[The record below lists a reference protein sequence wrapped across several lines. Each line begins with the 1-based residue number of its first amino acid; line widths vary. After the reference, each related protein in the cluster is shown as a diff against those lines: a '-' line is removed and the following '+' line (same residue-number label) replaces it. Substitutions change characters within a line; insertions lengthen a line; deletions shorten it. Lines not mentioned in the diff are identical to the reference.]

1 MMKIYITSEA
11 AISPWNNDFS
21 STNNDAKESSYSC
34 IEPNYSEYLDPRA
47 SRRMSRIMKM
57 GLTSALMCLKKPDT
71 GNPDAIM
78 TATALG
84 CLEDTAAFISKLSHK
99 DGQLL
104 NPTPFIQSTH
114 NTVGGAI
121 ALHLKCNSYNNTFTH
136 RGFSFESALTE
147 ALLLL
152 KERHATNILLGAMDE
167 LIEPVINILHQLSKL
182 KKSDKNMISP
192 GEGVTFFRL
201 SDSATPDALQLA
213 HFETLFNP
221 EAEMLASAYSKIVI
235 EGKPDVILAGING
248 SASNDRHYQ
257 WLLSLSDKTPVIA
270 YKNYCGEYPTAPAF
284 AHWLACFMLRNGLP
298 DGNQPQRILIY
309 NHFEGRS
316 HSFSLIKK

>member
-1 MMKIYITSEA
+1 MKIYITSEA
-11 AISPWNNDFS
+11 AISPWNNSFS
-21 STNNDAKESSYSC
+21 PSINDSAERSFLC

-57 GLTSALMCLKKPDT
+57 GLTSALMCLKKSED
-71 GNPDAIM
+71 GNPDAII
-78 TATALG
+78 TATAFG

-121 ALHLKCNSYNNTFTH
+121 ALHLKCNSYNNTFSH

-152 KERHATNILLGAMDE
+152 KEKQANSILLGALDE
-167 LIEPVINILHQLSKL
+167 LIEPVSRILIQLAEL
-182 KKSDKNMISP
+182 KKSNKNMITP

-201 SDSATPDALQLA
+201 SNSYAPDAPELA
-213 HFETLFNP
+213 SFETLFNP
-221 EAEMLASAYSKIVI
+221 DTETLTSTYSKIVSD
-235 EGKPDVILAGING
+235 ERNPDVILAGING
-248 SASNDRHYQ
+248 SSTNDRHYK
-257 WLLSLSDKTPVIA
+257 WLLSTNNEIPVIA

-284 AHWLACFMLRNGLP
+284 AHWLACFILKNGLP
-298 DGNQPQRILIY
+298 DGKQPRRILIY
-309 NHFEGRS
+309 NHFEGRN
-316 HSFSLIKK
+316 HSFSIIKK